1 MRLFRNIAAVLSG
14 LVALP
19 AIGVAATI
27 GGYYYATQYDY
38 REFFAATDGKQFQVM
53 LAGNAFPGVD
63 PEAVA
68 RALLPAMQAAKPRP
82 ALTFT
87 YSKPFPPPRPDYRL
101 VLVFDPANNLNADP
115 VCAGRDMRFR
125 QGKPGVF
132 YVYALYCRNDQ
143 ALSYTTAWTAATGP
157 SDPRIGQLFREL
169 FMVVFSDQQNRY
181 AEIDRLQP
189 Q

>member
-1 MRLFRNIAAVLSG
+1 
-14 LVALP
+14 
-19 AIGVAATI
+19 
-27 GGYYYATQYDY
+27 
-38 REFFAATDGKQFQVM
+38 
-53 LAGNAFPGVD
+53 
-63 PEAVA
+63 
-68 RALLPAMQAAKPRP
+68 
-82 ALTFT
+82 
-87 YSKPFPPPRPDYRL
+87 
-101 VLVFDPANNLNADP
+101 
-115 VCAGRDMRFR
+115 MRFR
-125 QGKPGVF
+125 QGRPGVF

>member
-38 REFFAATDGKQFQVM
+38 REFFAATDGKQFQVV
-53 LAGNAFPGVD
+53 LAGNAFPGLD

-87 YSKPFPPPRPDYRL
+87 YARPSPPPSPNYRL
-101 VLVFDPANNLNADP
+101 VLVFDPANNLDAYA
-115 VCAGRDMRFR
+115 VCAGTDMRFR
-125 QGKPGVF
+125 QGRPGTF
-132 YVYALYCRNDQ
+132 YVYAIYCRNEQ

-157 SDPRIGQLFREL
+157 TDPRIEQLFREL
-169 FMVVFSDQQNRY
+169 FMVVFPDQYKRY
-181 AEIDRLQP
+181 GPLGRP
-189 Q
+189 VR

>member
-1 MRLFRNIAAVLSG
+1 MRLVANIAVVLSG
-14 LVALP
+14 LVVLP
-19 AIGVAATI
+19 AMAVAATI

-38 REFFAATDGKQFQVM
+38 REFFAATDGKQFQVV
-53 LAGNAFPGVD
+53 LAGSAFPGAD

-87 YSKPFPPPRPDYRL
+87 YAKPSPPPRPDYRL
-101 VLVFDPANNLNADP
+101 VLVFDPANDLNADP

-125 QGKPGVF
+125 QGRPGVF
-132 YVYALYCRNDQ
+132 YVYAIYCRNDQ
-143 ALSYTTAWTAATGP
+143 ALSYTTAWTTATGP
-157 SDPRIGQLFREL
+157 NDPRIERLFREL

-181 AEIDRLQP
+181 AGVDRLPP

>member
-1 MRLFRNIAAVLSG
+1 VRLFQNIAAVLPG

-63 PEAVA
+63 PDTVA

-87 YSKPFPPPRPDYRL
+87 YARPSPPPSPNYRL
-101 VLVFDPANNLNADP
+101 VLVFDPANSLNAYP
-115 VCAGRDMRFR
+115 VCAGTDMRFR
-125 QGKPGVF
+125 QGKPGIF
-132 YVYALYCRNDQ
+132 YVYAIYCRNEQ

-157 SDPRIGQLFREL
+157 TDPRIEQLFREL
-169 FMVVFSDQQNRY
+169 FMVVFNNQQNRY
-181 AEIDRLQP
+181 ADIDRLQP
-189 Q
+189 P

>member
-1 MRLFRNIAAVLSG
+1 VRLFRNIAAVLSG

-38 REFFAATDGKQFQVM
+38 REFFAATDGKQFQVV

-87 YSKPFPPPRPDYRL
+87 YARPSPPPSPDYRL
-101 VLVFDPANNLNADP
+101 VLVFDPANDLNAYP
-115 VCAGRDMRFR
+115 VCAENNVRFR
-125 QGKPGVF
+125 PGRPGIF
-132 YVYALYCRNDQ
+132 YVYAIYCRNEQ
-143 ALSYTTAWTAATGP
+143 ALSYATAWTAATGP
-157 SDPRIGQLFREL
+157 TDPRIEQLFREL
-169 FMVVFSDQQNRY
+169 FMVVFSDRYKRYGPMNRTV
-181 AEIDRLQP
+181 R
-189 Q
+189 